1 MNNHWLLIFFML
13 LDWQSL
19 EFLLLFILWMWKVQP
34 TNPSSATATRKKP
47 LEKAADGAG
56 EVLQRKNYASLVIS
70 NHLHLSTDFSLHW
83 TVKPDNLLKFCVLDQ
98 WLCISHHSSSL
109 CWYPQSLSPTEQ
121 SRRKRSSGRVW
132 WTTLQPGV
140 SSYQHWRDASTRIR
154 DIIWIEST
162 SV

>member
-83 TVKPDNLLKFCVLDQ
+83 TVKADNLLQLCVLDQ
-98 WLCISHHSSSL
+98 WCVSHTTVVHSVDIRSL
-109 CWYPQSLSPTEQ
+109 CHLLISLGG
-121 SRRKRSSGRVW
+121 SRARA
-132 WTTLQPGV
+132 
-140 SSYQHWRDASTRIR
+140 ASDEPLCSLASVATNT
-154 DIIWIEST
+154 DESRQLELET
-162 SV
+162 